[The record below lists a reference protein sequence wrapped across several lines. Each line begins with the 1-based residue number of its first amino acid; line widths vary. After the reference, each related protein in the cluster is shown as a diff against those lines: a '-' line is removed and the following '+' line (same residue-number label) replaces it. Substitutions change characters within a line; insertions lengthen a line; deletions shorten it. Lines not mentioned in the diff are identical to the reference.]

1 MIFKNA
7 FHLLVD
13 NFTLNYKLL
22 LYKIV
27 VGIVV
32 LALSMGLLYP
42 TLNML
47 FTSESFN
54 ALVKL
59 LGDFLQAIVTGN
71 STFLQTFPDR
81 LQSAV
86 TAFLT
91 FLGERTP
98 NLVFFCVSLALLV
111 IVSRFLNG
119 MGDFA
124 FSVLID
130 NKMSSYAKTAFFSAY
145 ISNLGKAALWQ
156 VVYVPVTFVYDLLTI
171 AVCYLFFVVLL
182 SVISVAFLASIVALM
197 FSVALLLAA
206 AAVKQTLFS
215 NAIPALVTD
224 NMRLRDALKN
234 TFKFTKERFMTLF
247 STYLITSLLIL
258 CINVL
263 FALSTFGAA
272 LLITIPMTYLML
284 FCIRFVGYYTYSQKK
299 YFLAED
305 NIVLPKEKTRENFYD
320 DFEV

>member
-13 NFTLNYKLL
+13 NFTLNFKLL
-22 LYKIV
+22 LYKLA
-27 VGIVV
+27 VGVVV

-47 FTSESFN
+47 FTSAPFKE
-54 ALVKL
+54 LMTV
-59 LGDFLQAIVTGN
+59 LGDFLQAIVTGD
-71 STFLQTFPDR
+71 SGFLQTFPDL
-81 LQSAV
+81 LQDAV
-86 TAFLT
+86 SEFLS
-91 FLGERTP
+91 FLGSRTP

-111 IVSRFLNG
+111 LISRFLNG

-171 AVCYLFFVVLL
+171 ALCYVFFVVLL
-182 SVISVAFLASIVALM
+182 SVISVSFLASVVALM
-197 FSVALLLAA
+197 FSVALLLVA

-224 NMRLRDALKN
+224 KMKLRAALKN
-234 TFKFTKERFMTLF
+234 SFSFTKERFTTLF

-258 CINVL
+258 CVNVL
-263 FALSTFGAA
+263 FAFVTFGAA
-272 LLITIPMTYLML
+272 LFITIPMTFLML
-284 FCIRFVGYYTYSQKK
+284 FCIRFVGYYSYGKKK
-299 YFLAED
+299 YFLTED
-305 NIVLPKEKTRENFYD
+305 HIVLPKQKTEETFYD

>member
-22 LYKIV
+22 LYKLV

-32 LALSMGLLYP
+32 LALSMALLYP

-47 FTSESFN
+47 FTSNAFK
-54 ALVKL
+54 ALVDL
-59 LGDFLQAIVTGN
+59 LGEFLQAIVTGN
-71 STFLQTFPDR
+71 SAFLQTFPDR
-81 LQSAV
+81 LQNAV
-86 TAFLT
+86 SVFLT

-98 NLVFFCVSLALLV
+98 NLVFFCVSFALLI

-124 FSVLID
+124 FSVLIN

-171 AVCYLFFVVLL
+171 ALCYVFFVVLL
-182 SVISVAFLASIVALM
+182 SVISVSFIASVVALM
-197 FSVALLLAA
+197 FSVALLLVA
-206 AAVKQTLFS
+206 AAVKQTFFS

-224 NMRLRDALKN
+224 KMKLRDALKN
-234 TFKFTKERFMTLF
+234 SFTFTKERFSTLF
-247 STYLITSLLIL
+247 STYLISCLLIL
-258 CINVL
+258 CVNVL
-263 FALSTFGAA
+263 FAFATFGAA
-272 LLITIPMTYLML
+272 LLITVPMTFLML
-284 FCIRFVGYYTYSQKK
+284 FCIRFVGYYTYQQKK
-299 YFLAED
+299 YFLTED
-305 NIVLPKEKTRENFYD
+305 HIVLPKEKSRENFYD